1 VISFLTL
8 PAKLQ
13 KMKKLVLLMLT
24 VYLGAGISCSQTSK
38 SDEPVILITT
48 DLGKIKLK
56 LYNETPL
63 HRDNFL
69 KLAGEGFYDGVL
81 FHRVINNFMIQGGD
95 PGSKNAQPGAML
107 GNGGP
112 DYTIPAEI
120 VPGFIH
126 KKGALAAARQGDQV
140 NPLKASSGSQFYIV
154 KGKIWRPGE
163 LDTLELR
170 TNSTARQ
177 NILRSVFTPVQ
188 QELEKYKQDKNE
200 TAFNL
205 RVAELQAKADSLYN
219 LAPEMKLSEEQR
231 KAYTT
236 IGGTPHLDGGYT
248 VFGEVIEGLE
258 VLDKISAV
266 KTGQADRPVE
276 DVKMS
281 IKVVK

>member
-1 VISFLTL
+1 
-8 PAKLQ
+8 
-13 KMKKLVLLMLT
+13 MKKLVLLILT
-24 VYLGAGISCSQTSK
+24 IYLGAGISCSQTSK

-95 PGSKNAQPGAML
+95 PGSKNAQSGVML

-154 KGKIWRPGE
+154 KGKLWRPGE

-170 TNSTARQ
+170 SNNTTRQ

-188 QELEKYKQDKNE
+188 QELEKYKLDKNE

-205 RVAELQAKADSLYN
+205 RIAELQAKADSLYN
-219 LAPEMKLSEEQR
+219 LAPKMKLSEEQR

-248 VFGEVIEGLE
+248 VFGEVIEGLD

-281 IKVVK
+281 IKIL